1 MCGEGCGGA
10 APPRPAHLLCSG
22 VLQSSEAEGPGRKD
36 EAATYVDA
44 AGRYLFDLRF
54 AFENLEICQTEEEKA
69 IQPGFMGTVGT
80 NGVTSDPH
88 PRPRDVPRGV
98 FQTRRAELRGGKRSK
113 STGGWTGKRRATP

>member
-1 MCGEGCGGA
+1 M
-10 APPRPAHLLCSG
+10 LCSG

-80 NGVTSDPH
+80 NGVTRDPPLPASQRCASRRVSDEE
-88 PRPRDVPRGV
+88 G
-98 FQTRRAELRGGKRSK
+98 
-113 STGGWTGKRRATP
+113 